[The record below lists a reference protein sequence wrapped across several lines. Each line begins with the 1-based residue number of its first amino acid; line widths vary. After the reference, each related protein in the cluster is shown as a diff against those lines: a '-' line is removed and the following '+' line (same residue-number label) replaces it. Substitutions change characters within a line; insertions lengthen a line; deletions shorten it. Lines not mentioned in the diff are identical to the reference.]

1 MIKLLLCLYC
11 ILLSFPTVVS
21 NKLDEYL
28 SNVNTA
34 YEKYNV
40 CVEEKEN
47 YTVAVVQG
55 ICNGSISC
63 GVFLSSYEP
72 GAYVVK
78 IFVDGK
84 EYALAS
90 DSRKDTLVY
99 SVNIPNKETFVCV
112 YDSVGNASTK
122 RWEMKLTVH
131 NEADLESLGNINV
144 GMNQGIEVS
153 AMTRQYSLRSIIIF
167 VISISSFI
175 VLVGILV
182 IVFLKKNKKGVFSDN
197 LEENDLK
204 FFDFNEHADE
214 SSEELNNDN
223 NIVLDDSE
231 VKEVYEKR
239 AYYDNDEDNNSSV
252 KDILKEN
259 DYRTDY
265 NNMTEEEKNKVMLF
279 LMKLRYQNKISEEQY
294 KEEANRLWR
303 KY

>member
-1 MIKLLLCLYC
+1 MTKLLLFLYC
-11 ILLSFPTVVS
+11 ILFSFPTVVS

-34 YEKYNV
+34 YDKYNI

-63 GVFLSSYEP
+63 GVFLSSYES

-84 EYALAS
+84 EYALS
-90 DSRKDTLVY
+90 TDSRKDTLVY
-99 SVNIPNKETFVCV
+99 SVNIPNKKTFVCV
-112 YDSVGNASTK
+112 YDKVGNTSTK
-122 RWEMKLTVH
+122 RWEMELTVH
-131 NEADLESLGNINV
+131 SEDDLNALGNVNV
-144 GMNQGIEVS
+144 GMNQGVEVS

-167 VISISSFI
+167 VIAISSFI
-175 VLVGILV
+175 VVVGILV
-182 IVFLKKNKKGVFSDN
+182 IVFLKKNKKGVFNEN

-204 FFDFNEHADE
+204 YFDIKNDDNEE
-214 SSEELNNDN
+214 INNDN
-223 NIVLDDSE
+223 NIVLEDNE

-239 AYYDNDEDNNSSV
+239 AYYDTDEDTLDV
-252 KDILKEN
+252 KEILKN
-259 DYRTDY
+259 NNYRTDY
-265 NNMTEEEKNKVMLF
+265 QNMSEEEKNKVMIF
-279 LMKLRYQNKISEEQY
+279 LMQLRYEKKISEEQY

>member
-1 MIKLLLCLYC
+1 MTKLLLFLYC
-11 ILLSFPTVVS
+11 ILFSFPTVVS

-34 YEKYNV
+34 YDKYNI

-63 GVFLSSYEP
+63 GVFLSSYES

-78 IFVDGK
+78 IFVDEK
-84 EYALAS
+84 EYALS
-90 DSRKDTLVY
+90 TDSRKDTLVY
-99 SVNIPNKETFVCV
+99 SVNIPNKKTFVCV
-112 YDSVGNASTK
+112 YDKVGNTSTK
-122 RWEMKLTVH
+122 RWEMELTVH
-131 NEADLESLGNINV
+131 SEDDLNALGNVNV
-144 GMNQGIEVS
+144 GMNQGVEVS

-167 VISISSFI
+167 VIAISSFI
-175 VLVGILV
+175 VVVGILV
-182 IVFLKKNKKGVFSDN
+182 IVFLKKNKKGVFNEN

-204 FFDFNEHADE
+204 YFDIKNDDNEE
-214 SSEELNNDN
+214 INNDN
-223 NIVLDDSE
+223 NIVLEDNE

-239 AYYDNDEDNNSSV
+239 AYYDTDEDTLDV
-252 KDILKEN
+252 KEILKN
-259 DYRTDY
+259 NNYRTDY
-265 NNMTEEEKNKVMLF
+265 QNMSEEEKNKVMIF
-279 LMKLRYQNKISEEQY
+279 LMQLRYEKKISEEQY

>member
-1 MIKLLLCLYC
+1 MTKLLLFLYC
-11 ILLSFPTVVS
+11 ILFSFPTVVS

-34 YEKYNV
+34 YDKYNI

-63 GVFLSSYEP
+63 GVFLSSYES

-84 EYALAS
+84 EYALS
-90 DSRKDTLVY
+90 TDSRKDTLVY
-99 SVNIPNKETFVCV
+99 SVNIPNKKTFVCV
-112 YDSVGNASTK
+112 YDKVGNTSTK
-122 RWEMKLTVH
+122 RWEMELTVH
-131 NEADLESLGNINV
+131 SEDDLNALGNVNV
-144 GMNQGIEVS
+144 GMNQGVEVS

-167 VISISSFI
+167 VIAISSFI
-175 VLVGILV
+175 VVVGILV
-182 IVFLKKNKKGVFSDN
+182 IVFLKKNKKGVFNDN

-204 FFDFNEHADE
+204 YFDIKNDDNEE
-214 SSEELNNDN
+214 INNDN
-223 NIVLDDSE
+223 NIVLEDNE

-239 AYYDNDEDNNSSV
+239 AYYDTDEDTLDV
-252 KDILKEN
+252 KEILKN
-259 DYRTDY
+259 NNYRTDY
-265 NNMTEEEKNKVMLF
+265 QNMSEEEKNKVMIF
-279 LMKLRYQNKISEEQY
+279 LMQLRYEKKISEEQY